1 MNKYKLV
8 CKKGEGTFSEVV
20 SGINTENG
28 KEYAIKCMK
37 SKFDS
42 LQKVNNLR
50 EIQALKRLT
59 PHPHIVNLEEVLYDQ
74 PSGRLAMVF
83 ELMDANLY
91 DLISGRRDHLDSEH
105 VRSLGYQLF
114 LALQYMHSKGIFHR
128 DIKPENVLV
137 DASGKHLK
145 VADLGSCRSIYARAP
160 MTEYIATRWYRS
172 PECLLTDGHYG
183 AEMDIWGAGC
193 VIFEITA
200 LFPLFPG
207 ADEVDQINRIHKVI
221 GTPKESVLNKL
232 REKGSSKINYNF
244 HETKGVGLKHF
255 IPHASSDCIN
265 LLEKTMIYDYEER
278 IDATAAV
285 NHKYFS
291 KLRKHD
297 DSIKEEPPIL
307 LKESKEKEAKPV
319 DGITSKSKRCDPIRH
334 SRSNHPGG
342 KQALAR
348 QKIKLRS
355 LKKTHEEPNLMPEKS
370 LKQNRKIVKP
380 NILLKQP
387 RSHIPANK
395 LESTTGHDQE
405 HNTKTTAKRSSK
417 YSNVQSSGYGKSTYN
432 PFQSK
437 DSNLKIRETNRKSG
451 GTHTTAKSSLPSI
464 EPKPRYRRST
474 DLPIEKN
481 RQKERQSNLPP
492 IKV

>member
-1 MNKYKLV
+1 
-8 CKKGEGTFSEVV
+8 
-20 SGINTENG
+20 
-28 KEYAIKCMK
+28 MK
-37 SKFDS
+37 IKFDS
-42 LQKVNNLR
+42 LQQVRSSFSNDSYLFFIRNNQFNKSIQILYFNRFQTQVNNLR

-91 DLISGRRDHLDSEH
+91 DLISGRREHLDSEH

-145 VADLGSCRSIYARAP
+145 VADLGSCRSIHARAP

-183 AEMDIWGAGC
+183 VEMDIWGAGC

-207 ADEVDQINRIHKVI
+207 ADEVDQIHRIHKVI
-221 GTPKESVLNKL
+221 GTPNESVLNKL

-244 HETKGVGLKHF
+244 QETKGVGLKHF

-278 IDATAAV
+278 IDAYDAV
-285 NHKYFS
+285 NHQYFS
-291 KLRKHD
+291 KLREYD
-297 DSIKEEPPIL
+297 DTYKEETPIL
-307 LKESKEKEAKPV
+307 PKDSKEKEAKTV
-319 DGITSKSKRCDPIRH
+319 DCITSKNKISDPIRQNRH
-334 SRSNHPGG
+334 DNPGG
-342 KQALAR
+342 QKAVVR
-348 QKIKLRS
+348 QKIKLRP
-355 LKKTHEEPNLMPEKS
+355 LKKTHEEPNIMVSE
-370 LKQNRKIVKP
+370 
-380 NILLKQP
+380 
-387 RSHIPANK
+387 RSIMFLCVFSITN
-395 LESTTGHDQE
+395 LTT
-405 HNTKTTAKRSSK
+405 
-417 YSNVQSSGYGKSTYN
+417 
-432 PFQSK
+432 
-437 DSNLKIRETNRKSG
+437 
-451 GTHTTAKSSLPSI
+451 
-464 EPKPRYRRST
+464 
-474 DLPIEKN
+474 
-481 RQKERQSNLPP
+481 
-492 IKV
+492 